1 MFEKRLTED
10 LLNVKQFI
18 RKLRHIY
25 CLFLKADKKL
35 HFTHYNLRWQ
45 TIGVNCKSMRS
56 SSHESLFLRST
67 LKYRIHFNTSLKR
80 LYRSQ
85 EAIDTMQSRAIH
97 SQEITQLTVDSI
109 SCDPK
114 YTSCLR
120 NSFKIGSRIHV
131 ANGIYRYWP
140 SYFFTAILL

>member
-1 MFEKRLTED
+1 MTEN

-18 RKLRHIY
+18 RKPRHIY
-25 CLFLKADKKL
+25 CLFIKADKKL
-35 HFTHYNLRWQ
+35 QFTHYNLRCQ
-45 TIGVNCKSMRS
+45 SSRVNCKSMWS
-56 SSHESLFLRST
+56 SSHKSLFLRST
-67 LKYRIHFNTSLKR
+67 PKYRIHFNTSLKR

-120 NSFKIGSRIHV
+120 NSFKIRSRIHV

-140 SYFFTAILL
+140 SKFFAAILL